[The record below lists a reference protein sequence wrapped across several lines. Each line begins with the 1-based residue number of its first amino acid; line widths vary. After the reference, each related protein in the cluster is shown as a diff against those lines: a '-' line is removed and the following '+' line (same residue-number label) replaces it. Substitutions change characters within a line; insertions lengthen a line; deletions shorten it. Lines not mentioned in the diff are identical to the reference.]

1 MTSLKLLIIK
11 ILMLS
16 SIHCKKNCGNG
27 TKDSNARIY
36 KGQDAS
42 WNSFPWHIFLVIT
55 FPEKYPN
62 KDSRHSGGGV
72 LISEKHILTAAHLF
86 YKYLSFI
93 SIYCKDNFVNN

>member
-1 MTSLKLLIIK
+1 MSLKLFIIK

-16 SIHCKKNCGNG
+16 SIHCMKNCG

-42 WNSFPWHIFLVIT
+42 WNSSPWHIFLLIT
-55 FPEKYPN
+55 FPGIHPI
-62 KDSRHSGGGV
+62 KDSTHSGGGV

-86 YKYLSFI
+86 YK
-93 SIYCKDNFVNN
+93 